1 MSIDRHLTYRLHL
14 LSKLSDVK
22 SKQIYQEAI
31 NLSLAEARL
40 LSAIGSFA
48 PLSIN
53 ELAFRSNLTKG
64 QASRAAQ
71 LMVEKNY
78 VSKKDAKDDGRG
90 VELSLTQKGKVTFE
104 KLLPLIEN
112 RNKEIFGCLSESE
125 KKHLD
130 QLIDRVINH
139 LS

>member
-22 SKQIYQEAI
+22 SKQIYQDAI
-31 NLSLAEARL
+31 NLSLAEARS

-53 ELAFRSNLTKG
+53 ELAARSNLTKG

-71 LMVEKNY
+71 LMVEKEY
-78 VSKKDAKDDGRG
+78 VIKKDSADDGRG
-90 VELSLTQKGKVTFE
+90 VELSLTPKGKNTFE
-104 KLLPLIEN
+104 KLLPLIDT

-125 KKHLD
+125 KKQLD

>member
-22 SKQIYQEAI
+22 SKQIYQDAI
-31 NLSLAEARL
+31 NLSLAEARS
-40 LSAIGSFA
+40 LSAIGAFA

-53 ELAFRSNLTKG
+53 ELAVRSNLTKG

-71 LMVEKNY
+71 LMVEKEY
-78 VSKKDAKDDGRG
+78 VIKKDSAEDGRG
-90 VELSLTQKGKVTFE
+90 VELSLTPKGKNTFE
-104 KLLPLIEN
+104 KLLPLIET
-112 RNKEIFGCLSESE
+112 RNKEIFGCLSEFE
-125 KKHLD
+125 KKQLD

>member
-22 SKQIYQEAI
+22 SKQIYQDAI
-31 NLSLAEARL
+31 NLSLAEARS

-53 ELAFRSNLTKG
+53 ELAARSNLTKG

-71 LMVEKNY
+71 LMVEKEY
-78 VSKKDAKDDGRG
+78 VIKKDSVDDGRG
-90 VELSLTQKGKVTFE
+90 VELSLTPKGKNTFE
-104 KLLPLIEN
+104 KLLPLIDT

-125 KKHLD
+125 KKQLD